1 MVKTLKAFALLAAV
15 ILVLA
20 CGPTLLALGHA
31 NFSYLRLI
39 RVLADEAVPSLYAL
53 DEWRPTAESFET
65 LAQVQQHFEQALA
78 YEPSISASVAPVL
91 ASIQA
96 LSERRGDA
104 ALTCAQTSVAS
115 PAARP
120 RADIYALALGVNC
133 LHMGQQALAEGIWKA
148 HGAEMADF
156 FAYRGD
162 VLLDSTDREQ
172 VYRYYRIAQAIR
184 PNDPALD
191 VRVILAGFVTGREDL
206 ARQEV
211 SALIDSLPPDVL
223 ASAAA
228 RLHAVV
234 SDAFI
239 WVLIAAADTY
249 LERGAAQ
256 HAEQML
262 LRAYRIQPDPISISR
277 LGSFYCSQHR
287 YREGI
292 EVLKKA
298 QIYEPQYYALE
309 SRQRLST
316 CYCREGRRDDAM
328 REAEMLARIA
338 PAQSQF
344 TAWPEALEQHWQQL
358 CSVQ

>member
-1 MVKTLKAFALLAAV
+1 
-15 ILVLA
+15 
-20 CGPTLLALGHA
+20 
-31 NFSYLRLI
+31 
-39 RVLADEAVPSLYAL
+39 
-53 DEWRPTAESFET
+53 
-65 LAQVQQHFEQALA
+65 
-78 YEPSISASVAPVL
+78 
-91 ASIQA
+91 
-96 LSERRGDA
+96 
-104 ALTCAQTSVAS
+104 
-115 PAARP
+115 
-120 RADIYALALGVNC
+120 
-133 LHMGQQALAEGIWKA
+133 
-148 HGAEMADF
+148 MADF

-162 VLLDSTDREQ
+162 ALLDSTDREQ

-191 VRVILAGFVTGREDL
+191 VRVILASFMTGRKDL
-206 ARQEV
+206 ARQEI

-228 RLHAVV
+228 PLHAVV

-262 LRAYRIQPDPISISR
+262 LRAYHIQPDPISMSR

-309 SRQRLST
+309 SRQRLSI
-316 CYCREGRRDDAM
+316 CYCRAGRRDDAM

-344 TAWPEALEQHWQQL
+344 TAWPQALEQHWQQL